1 MIGRERCGNDPIRAS
16 AVCIHMTVHHGC
28 SAGRS
33 HGGGGDCGGGEG
45 GGLSG
50 GGPAGMDL

>member
-1 MIGRERCGNDPIRAS
+1 VIGRERCGNDPIRAS